1 MAFNLLTGSFMPAA
15 KTPTKAKR
23 KAPAKKPA
31 KRSTKKRS
39 AVKRAPVR
47 VKRSVAVEPQELNH
61 ETQDPFQVISFD
73 QPAPPTVQTWS
84 VMPELPPLDLDELV
98 LPAMPSLSVQE
109 EEPAPSFVAVTLR
122 SRLSF
127 YLGVFF
133 GAIVVNVLVVALLAI
148 VSV

>member
-1 MAFNLLTGSFMPAA
+1 MTFNLLTGSFMPAA

-23 KAPAKKPA
+23 KASAKKPA
-31 KRSTKKRS
+31 KRAAKKRS
-39 AVKRAPVR
+39 AVKRAPAR
-47 VKRSVAVEPQELNH
+47 IKSSVAVEPQEIKN
-61 ETQDPFQVISFD
+61 EMQDPFQVISFE
-73 QPAPPTVQTWS
+73 QPTTPAVQTWS

-98 LPAMPSLSVQE
+98 LPAMPSLAVQE
-109 EEPAPSFVAVTLR
+109 EDPAPSFTAVTLR